1 MNKEKYE
8 EEKKTSQE
16 IDRLLK
22 EGNLTSEERQ
32 KFEKLHAQLAGVLLS
47 PFLPVDWGR
56 RGIMI
61 FIFLIGLYGMIQ
73 GHPLLALIWLLLLIF
88 SPRIVGEVTHALGKF
103 FRK

>member
-8 EEKKTSQE
+8 EAKKTSQE
-16 IDRLLK
+16 IERLLK

-32 KFEKLHAQLAGVLLS
+32 KFEELHAQLAGVLFR
-47 PFLPVDWGR
+47 PCLPVDWGR

-73 GHPLLALIWLLLLIF
+73 GHLLWALIWLLLINF
-88 SPRIVGEVTHALGKF
+88 SPRIVGEVAYALGKF